1 MGHLLILFPMKQD
14 NKALF
19 YKDVN
24 LTHSQNYVGNMIS
37 FINLVL
43 ACLLTENTRE
53 NAKLKWFKYSAF

>member
-1 MGHLLILFPMKQD
+1 MKQD

-37 FINLVL
+37 FINLGL

-53 NAKLKWFKYSAF
+53 NAKLKWFEYSAF